1 MSTFS
6 IEHLSSSFLQNY
18 FHSGSCALRKV
29 TGLCDV
35 HHRIVTIWNWGL
47 VVWNQLACVYM
58 IPIPNNK
65 SFFPSYLYDSLGPCN
80 VHKMSL
86 SFDFLPSLSDNI
98 LIKYLITIPPINY
111 DKRTKSE
118 DDHDDTVDIKFDK
131 I

>member
-1 MSTFS
+1 
-6 IEHLSSSFLQNY
+6 
-18 FHSGSCALRKV
+18 
-29 TGLCDV
+29 
-35 HHRIVTIWNWGL
+35 
-47 VVWNQLACVYM
+47 M
-58 IPIPNNK
+58 IPIPGIK

-86 SFDFLPSLSDNI
+86 SFDFLPFLSDNI
-98 LIKYLITIPPINY
+98 LIKDRKYLITIPPINY